1 MDENRLT
8 EEKLRIS
15 SASRHEDAAMKT
27 MMRFFAEEL
36 LPLLGIH
43 GKVAS
48 IAPTELMDIRI
59 TNFYQD
65 FNFFM
70 EDGSIK
76 HMEFQSSDV
85 TLDDLKRFRSYEAV
99 TSYQYKAPV
108 TTYVVCS
115 GRIRN
120 PRTEFTEGVNTYRV
134 VPIRLADRNADEF
147 IRTLEDKR
155 QQDIPI
161 LRSELVWLTLT
172 PIMGGSMPIKDRI
185 KAAHRITKDYAALPP
200 WETDKLEAVIY
211 AMADKFLESMDM
223 EEIKE
228 DMRMTKLGQML
239 LNEGM
244 ETGRAEGLATG
255 RAEGL
260 ATGRADMIRIIR
272 RKFSRG
278 LNSVEIAELL
288 ETDAGYTEH
297 VCALLQKH
305 PDMTDFQI
313 AELLGTEN

>member
-1 MDENRLT
+1 M
-8 EEKLRIS
+8 I
-15 SASRHEDAAMKT
+15 
-27 MMRFFAEEL
+27 F
-36 LPLLGIH
+36 PVLGIH

-59 TNFYQD
+59 ANFYQD

-76 HMEFQSSDV
+76 HMEFQSSDL
-85 TLDDLKRFRSYEAV
+85 TLDDLKRFRSYESVA
-99 TSYQYKAPV
+99 SYQYKAPV

-115 GRIRN
+115 GKIRN
-120 PRTEFTEGVNTYRV
+120 PKTQLTEGINTYKII
-134 VPIRLADRNADEF
+134 PIRLADKNADEF
-147 IRTLEDKR
+147 IKTLDEKM
-155 QQDIPI
+155 QHGVPI

-185 KAAHRITKDYAALPP
+185 KAAHKITKDCTALPA
-200 WETDKLEAVIY
+200 WEIEKLEAVIY
-211 AMADKFLESMDM
+211 AMADKFSESIDM

-239 LNEGM
+239 LNEGL
-244 ETGRAEGLATG
+244 ETGRE
-255 RAEGL
+255 EGL
-260 ATGRADMIRIIR
+260 ATGRADIIRIIR

-278 LNSVEIAELL
+278 LSPAETAELL
-288 ETDAGYTEH
+288 EMDHGYIEYVYTLFQE
-297 VCALLQKH
+297 H

-313 AELLGTEN
+313 AESMNHQQ

>member
-1 MDENRLT
+1 M
-8 EEKLRIS
+8 I
-15 SASRHEDAAMKT
+15 
-27 MMRFFAEEL
+27 F
-36 LPLLGIH
+36 PVLGIH

-59 TNFYQD
+59 ANFYQD

-76 HMEFQSSDV
+76 HMEFQSSDL
-85 TLDDLKRFRSYEAV
+85 TLDDLKRFRSYESVA
-99 TSYQYKAPV
+99 SYQYKAPV

-115 GRIRN
+115 GKIRN
-120 PRTEFTEGVNTYRV
+120 PKTQLTEGINTYKII
-134 VPIRLADRNADEF
+134 PIRLADKNADEF
-147 IRTLEDKR
+147 IKTLDEKM
-155 QQDIPI
+155 QHGVPI

-185 KAAHRITKDYAALPP
+185 KAAHKITKDCTALPT
-200 WETDKLEAVIY
+200 WEIEKLEAVIY

-228 DMRMTKLGQML
+228 DMRITKLGQML
-239 LNEGM
+239 LNEGL
-244 ETGRAEGLATG
+244 ETGRE
-255 RAEGL
+255 EGL
-260 ATGRADMIRIIR
+260 ATGRADIIRIIR

-278 LNSVEIAELL
+278 LSPAETAELL
-288 ETDAGYTEH
+288 EMDHGYIEYVYTLFQE
-297 VCALLQKH
+297 H

-313 AELLGTEN
+313 AESMNHQQ